1 MSELQYGP
9 PDAARRAGG
18 RRTNLSHRARA
29 RALCERA
36 ISAIDR
42 AGELGAKLRRLN
54 SAARREC
61 RRALDL
67 SRFTQPSDSGRIVRA
82 PLRQRRAAA
91 MSDPP
96 APERRAPSDAPD
108 AAEQWAGAKVYA
120 IRSLTESAGAEGDA
134 GAERAEAADP
144 SWRVRELDTS
154 ELPGARGHRCLVF
167 ENHQVVRRVW
177 VYPASWMTMPVA
189 DLLQLVRVKP

>member
-1 MSELQYGP
+1 
-9 PDAARRAGG
+9 
-18 RRTNLSHRARA
+18 
-29 RALCERA
+29 
-36 ISAIDR
+36 
-42 AGELGAKLRRLN
+42 
-54 SAARREC
+54 
-61 RRALDL
+61 
-67 SRFTQPSDSGRIVRA
+67 
-82 PLRQRRAAA
+82 